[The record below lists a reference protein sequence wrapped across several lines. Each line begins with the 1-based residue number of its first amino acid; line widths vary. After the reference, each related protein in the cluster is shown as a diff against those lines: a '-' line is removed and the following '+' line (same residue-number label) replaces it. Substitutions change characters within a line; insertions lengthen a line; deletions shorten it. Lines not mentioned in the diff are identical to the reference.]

1 MDSSASDKSKLTSS
15 PMQDQNIP
23 TAFKSES
30 SLACQIEQIEGTL
43 KSIYLAY
50 LSTSLAFVS
59 NSLRLK
65 FNLSE
70 VYPASTLPKNHRRSD
85 VPQTRLETIYRTC
98 TTGQWNTFRSLQD
111 RSGLLNQE
119 DQMSIRVLGIHIEF
133 SKNFLS
139 KPTVPIAQSA

>member
-85 VPQTRLETIYRTC
+85 VPQTRLETIY
-98 TTGQWNTFRSLQD
+98 TGPVYTGPVLQVNGTLFEVY
-111 RSGLLNQE
+111 SI
-119 DQMSIRVLGIHIEF
+119 DQDS
-133 SKNFLS
+133 
-139 KPTVPIAQSA
+139 